1 MGLYPKPVM
10 SPAQWQE
17 MLLRMRAMEQ
27 MRLQTGINPRPVQN
41 PVPGGVI
48 HPTMIGRRG

>member
-1 MGLYPKPVM
+1 MGQMPVM

-27 MRLQTGINPRPVQN
+27 MRKTGINPNMVPN
-41 PVPGGVI
+41 PKPGGII

>member
-1 MGLYPKPVM
+1 MGKMPVM

-17 MLLRMRAMEQ
+17 MLLRMKALEQ
-27 MRLQTGINPRPVQN
+27 MQKTGIDPRRVPNPT
-41 PVPGGVI
+41 PGGVI